1 VVLSERSTSLENSP
15 WNLLWE
21 NVQATAFQE
30 GPYHWPV
37 IGYEQD
43 IKNWKKEDLEYYFR
57 TYYAPNNAVV
67 VLSGAVS
74 FENVKQLAQK
84 YLEPIPS
91 QPPPKPVHLIEAPQQ
106 GERRI
111 AVKKDV
117 ANPYLTIAYH
127 APAAKDSDY
136 YALQL
141 LKAVLSAGNSSRLYA
156 TLVDQK
162 QLASTVSI
170 SYGEAIDPT
179 LFQVNAV
186 ARKGVTTDALE
197 KAIYAELEKIKKEGI
212 TERELQK
219 VKNQALIR
227 FYKQVET
234 INGKSNNLGTYEVF
248 FGDYHKMFEA
258 PEAYRGVTADA
269 IRRVANQYLKKSKR
283 TIGVLKAN
291 VEE

>member
-1 VVLSERSTSLENSP
+1 
-15 WNLLWE
+15 
-21 NVQATAFQE
+21 
-30 GPYHWPV
+30 
-37 IGYEQD
+37 
-43 IKNWKKEDLEYYFR
+43 
-57 TYYAPNNAVV
+57 V

-91 QPPPKPVHLIEAPQQ
+91 QPPPKPVHLIEAPQH

-111 AVKKDV
+111 VVKKEV
-117 ANPYLTIAYH
+117 ANPYVTIAYH

-141 LKAVLSAGNSSRLYA
+141 LRAVLSDGNSSRLY
-156 TLVDQK
+156 TMLVDQK
-162 QLASTVSI
+162 QLASSVFV
-170 SYGEAIDPT
+170 SYGQAIDPT

-186 ARKGVTTDALE
+186 ARKGVTTETLE
-197 KAIYAELEKIKKEGI
+197 KAIYAELEKIKREGI

-219 VKNQALIR
+219 VKNQALIQ

-258 PEAYRGVTADA
+258 PEAFRSITADA

-283 TIGVLKAN
+283 TIGILKAN